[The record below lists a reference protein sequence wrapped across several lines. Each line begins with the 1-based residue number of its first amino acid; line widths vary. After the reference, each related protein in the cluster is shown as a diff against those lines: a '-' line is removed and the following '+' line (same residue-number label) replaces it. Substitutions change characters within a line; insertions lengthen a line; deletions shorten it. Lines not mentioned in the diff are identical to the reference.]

1 MDSFFDVTFF
11 NQTPFH
17 KESLH
22 STNDYLKEI
31 VSKNNVKEG
40 FSITS
45 DFQTNGRGQLNNV
58 WHSSPH
64 QNILFSFVVFPKKI
78 PLSEIFILNQWISI
92 SIITCL
98 EELLKSENISGNL
111 QIKWPNDIFL
121 NNKKIGGILIENSI
135 SSNGIE
141 QSIIGIGLNINELDF
156 PANLKLAT
164 SLKKEFL
171 QIKWERNN
179 VLAKICNILERNYNL
194 LFCAESI
201 ITKKTYCQ
209 YLLGYGVERLYKIDN
224 KEVSAQIIDIDP
236 HGRLMLQYEDK
247 SIHYFGMKEIEFI
260 F

>member
-22 STNDYLKEI
+22 STNDFLKEI
-31 VSKNNVKEG
+31 VSKNIVNEG
-40 FSITS
+40 FSIIS

-58 WHSSPH
+58 WHSSPY

-92 SIITCL
+92 SIITGL
-98 EELLKSENISGNL
+98 DELLKSRNLSGNL

-121 NNKKIGGILIENSI
+121 NHKKIGGILIENSI

-141 QSIIGIGLNINELDF
+141 QSIIGIGLNINELNF
-156 PANLKLAT
+156 PLNLKLAT
-164 SLKKEFL
+164 SLKKEFS
-171 QIKWERNN
+171 QINWDRKE
-179 VLAKICNILERNYNL
+179 VLSKICQALERNYNL
-194 LFCAESI
+194 LYTVTSLVN
-201 ITKKTYCQ
+201 KKTYFQ
-209 YLLGYGVERLYKIDN
+209 YLLGYGEKRLYKIDN
-224 KEVSAQIIDIDP
+224 KEIMAQIIDIDN
-236 HGRLMLQYEDK
+236 HGRLILQYEDA
-247 SIHYFGMKEIEFI
+247 SINYFGMKEVEFL